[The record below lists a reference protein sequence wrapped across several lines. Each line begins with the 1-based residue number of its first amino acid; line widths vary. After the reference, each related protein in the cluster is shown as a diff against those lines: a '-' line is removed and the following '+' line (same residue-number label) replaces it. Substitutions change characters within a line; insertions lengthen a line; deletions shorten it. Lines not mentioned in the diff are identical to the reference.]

1 MATIDDL
8 PVQNFADLSQE
19 EAFELL
25 RQIRLSR
32 RTSKGRKKRSSSKPK
47 TTKPLK
53 PAEMTPEQAAQLL
66 KLLGGA

>member
-25 RQIRLSR
+25 RQIRLSI
-32 RTSKGRKKRSSSKPK
+32 RTSKGKKKRSSSKPK

>member
-32 RTSKGRKKRSSSKPK
+32 RTSKGKKKRSSSKPK